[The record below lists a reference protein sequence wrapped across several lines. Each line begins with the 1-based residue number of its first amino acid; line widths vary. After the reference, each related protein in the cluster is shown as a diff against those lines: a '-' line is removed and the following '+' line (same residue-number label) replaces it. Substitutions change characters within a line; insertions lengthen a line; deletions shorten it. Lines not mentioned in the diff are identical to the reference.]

1 MSTMGKSLSKTY
13 EVEMEVEVRK
23 YDVPKDRLKALLR
36 KHRNK
41 SIEEIANI
49 LNKPITLV
57 AHWFRNDKCFAIPDA
72 DIWLQ
77 LKELLGIETDEFDKA
92 IMTFE
97 TQGGNY
103 DMRNRIYA
111 GDIAPTLMRGREK
124 NLYMVNDSKK
134 TFKVYDWHRQDTR
147 MTELGDVCVTAVAG
161 WGGGGNNMPYVL
173 EESMDAVVRRLT
185 PLECERLQ
193 GYPDG
198 WTDIGDWVDS
208 KGKTH
213 KGESDSPR
221 YKALGNS
228 IALPFWEW
236 MAARMVKVLKED
248 GVEHPTM
255 ASLFS
260 GIGGFELVYARAG
273 CKPIWN
279 SEIESFPEAVTKKHF
294 GDDDFGT
301 EGDYGKYL

>member
-1 MSTMGKSLSKTY
+1 MSAKGKPLSKTY

-41 SIEEIANI
+41 SIEDIANI

-57 AHWFRNDKCFAIPDA
+57 AHWFRTDKHFAIPDA

-111 GDIAPTLMRGREK
+111 GDIAPTLMRGSEK
-124 NLYMVNDSKK
+124 NLYMVRVLENHPADSRVKICEDNIFQ
-134 TFKVYDWHRQDTR
+134 TLSSR
-147 MTELGDVCVTAVAG
+147 MGT
-161 WGGGGNNMPYVL
+161 GGGNVPMVM
-173 EESMDAVVRRLT
+173 EEKMQTVVRRLT
-185 PLECERLQ
+185 PMECERLQ
-193 GYPDG
+193 GFPDG

-228 IALPFWEW
+228 IAVGYANNKTGFWCW
-236 MAARMVKVLKED
+236 MAERIVKQLKAD
-248 GVEHPTM
+248 GVEQPTM
-255 ASLFS
+255 ASLFD
-260 GIGGFELVYARAG
+260 GIGGFPLAFSAYG
-273 CKPIWN
+273 CDPVWA
-279 SEIESFPEAVTKKHF
+279 SEIEEFPIAVTKIRFPDK
-294 GDDDFGT
+294 
-301 EGDYGKYL
+301 EG